1 MRNDHQQKEN
11 IVMIIWVIFQCQDT
25 VKTVQEKFE
34 SQKPYVQLE
43 MFININF
50 CFPFSLELTIPRDFH
65 Q

>member
-1 MRNDHQQKEN
+1 
-11 IVMIIWVIFQCQDT
+11 MIIWVIFQCQDT